1 LAKLTV
7 AALASKARI
16 RIVFLNIILTL
27 RSRMTRSSFVLTL
40 PSRDLTRER
49 EIYSRMPKL
58 FKTQTI
64 VVAPIERLSFPFF
77 CVM

>member
-1 LAKLTV
+1 LAKLAVT
-7 AALASKARI
+7 ALASKARI

-49 EIYSRMPKL
+49 EIYSRMQKL